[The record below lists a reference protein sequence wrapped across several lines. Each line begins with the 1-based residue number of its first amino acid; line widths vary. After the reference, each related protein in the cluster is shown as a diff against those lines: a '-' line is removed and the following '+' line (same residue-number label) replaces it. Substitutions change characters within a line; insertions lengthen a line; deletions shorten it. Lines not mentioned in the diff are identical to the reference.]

1 MSFLGSAQLDGGL
14 RHLSSSSSHQTFYP
28 LCVPRLKH
36 SIWPILVLGK
46 SCVRSVGCSFS
57 MKYKMFQNIK
67 KRRDLKSVRTGFS
80 TLLWL
85 SPGLPDNVWNV
96 TEQRQWLQ
104 TQQNPPPVR
113 YLCTPIGWCM
123 LVRHAPLTDSSLLF
137 QHSPCSKGWSWKVS
151 LCKGLLWEHTLALWL
166 PWC

>member
-80 TLLWL
+80 TMLWL

-96 TEQRQWLQ
+96 TEQGQWLQ
-104 TQQNPPPVR
+104 TQQNPPR
-113 YLCTPIGWCM
+113 SGTCALLLAGACLWGMHLSQIHLYFFSI
-123 LVRHAPLTDSSLLF
+123 PLAAKAEAERF
-137 QHSPCSKGWSWKVS
+137 HCAKVCSGN
-151 LCKGLLWEHTLALWL
+151 TR
-166 PWC
+166 